1 MKNTKRMISTIYESL
16 HAKDLDELED
26 VYKNWAS
33 DYDNDVINLAGYVGH
48 LITSDLLLR
57 YLNNAKQKYWMQDV
71 VLAWLEKCSLKTI
84 FII

>member
-33 DYDNDVINLAGYVGH
+33 DYDNDVLNLAGYVGH
-48 LITSDLLLR
+48 LITSDPVSYTHLTLPTILL
-57 YLNNAKQKYWMQDV
+57 V
-71 VLAWLEKCSLKTI
+71 
-84 FII
+84 

>member
-48 LITSDLLLR
+48 LITSDLLLK
-57 YLNNAKQKYWMQDV
+57 YLNTVSYTHLTLPTN
-71 VLAWLEKCSLKTI
+71 
-84 FII
+84 